1 MSINTSEQS
10 FENQIRAAIKAL
22 DNCDIT
28 LQERAVELLREK
40 AKKIRDEQRNLIRSR
55 SPKLANLIEVGNL
68 TAKSSS
74 RSWRI
79 SIGYDTAAI
88 KEAFEGLV
96 MEFGRPGKNSDGV
109 DKNGKPIGRVEPT
122 PHIRQGFDNVIDDVV
137 DEMAQEL
144 FDLIEESLVW

>member
-74 RSWRI
+74 HSWRI

-96 MEFGRPGKNSDGV
+96 MEFGRPGKSSDGV

-122 PHIRQGFDNVIDDVV
+122 PHIRQGFDNVIDDVT
-137 DEMAQEL
+137 DELAQEL

>member
-1 MSINTSEQS
+1 MSINASEQS
-10 FENQIRAAIKAL
+10 FEYQIRAAIKAL
-22 DNCDIT
+22 DNCDKSI
-28 LQERAVELLREK
+28 QERAVELLREK

-79 SIGYDTAAI
+79 SIGYDTNAI

-96 MEFGRPGKNSDGV
+96 MEFGRPGKSSDGV

-122 PHIRQGFDNVIDDVV
+122 PHIRQGFDNVIDDVT
-137 DEMAQEL
+137 DELAQEL